1 MKSEKGITLITLIIY
16 MIAMLII
23 LSILALVTANFNMNS
38 NYITEKG
45 KYIAEFNKFNMI
57 FISDCKKNRNTTN
70 VSDSEILFED
80 GTTYKFLGN
89 EIYRNEQ
96 KICNEINICKFAKTQ
111 TNVNNC
117 TKNIIRV
124 SIQIGGTEV
133 FATTTEYVL
142 KYW

>member
-1 MKSEKGITLITLIIY
+1 MKSEKGITLVSLIVY

-23 LSILALVTANFNMNS
+23 LSILALITSNFMMNS

-57 FISDCKKNRNTTN
+57 FISDCKSNKE
-70 VSDSEILFED
+70 VSKVTDTEVVFQD
-80 GTTYKFLGN
+80 GTKYNFSGDG
-89 EIYRNEQ
+89 IYRNDV
-96 KICNEINICKFAKTQ
+96 KICNEINICKFAKIQ

-117 TKNIIRV
+117 TKNIIKV
-124 SIQIGGTEV
+124 SIQLGAPEV

-142 KYW
+142 RYW

>member
-57 FISDCKKNRNTTN
+57 N
-70 VSDSEILFED
+70 
-80 GTTYKFLGN
+80 
-89 EIYRNEQ
+89 
-96 KICNEINICKFAKTQ
+96 
-111 TNVNNC
+111 
-117 TKNIIRV
+117 
-124 SIQIGGTEV
+124 
-133 FATTTEYVL
+133 
-142 KYW
+142 